1 MMLSKAISGEPV
13 ERRLARIRCDAQL
26 KLLSFQPHGALVRPT
41 PPTLGV
47 LVVFQVLRQVSNYVV
62 TRPARET
69 LYTVV
74 SREDKYKAKS
84 LIDAF
89 VYRAG
94 DQVGAWSYSL
104 MGWLGLSMA
113 GIVFTAAPLGA
124 LRAPS

>member
-1 MMLSKAISGEPV
+1 M
-13 ERRLARIRCDAQL
+13 
-26 KLLSFQPHGALVRPT
+26 
-41 PPTLGV
+41 
-47 LVVFQVLRQVSNYVV
+47 LVVFQVPRQVSNYAV

-74 SREDKYKAKS
+74 SREDKAKS

-89 VYRAG
+89 GYRAG

-124 LRAPS
+124 LRALS

>member
-1 MMLSKAISGEPV
+1 
-13 ERRLARIRCDAQL
+13 
-26 KLLSFQPHGALVRPT
+26 
-41 PPTLGV
+41 V
-47 LVVFQVLRQVSNYVV
+47 LVVFQVPRQVSNYAV

-89 VYRAG
+89 GYRAG